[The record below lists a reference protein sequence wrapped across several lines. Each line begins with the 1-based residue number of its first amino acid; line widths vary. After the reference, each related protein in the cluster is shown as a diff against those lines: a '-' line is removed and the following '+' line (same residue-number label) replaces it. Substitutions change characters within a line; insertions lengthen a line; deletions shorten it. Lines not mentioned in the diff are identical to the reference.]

1 MLVLRAPAVA
11 LAILLPLAAARA
23 QDPPPT
29 PGATTAADGRS
40 SVVRLLQFDDLRQ
53 TFGFTTGDYG
63 RVLQDG
69 EIKNRNSQIAFVARS
84 GVDHL
89 VFGCQGGEQAIAID
103 VGDPRNNTAT
113 SSCYALSLA
122 DARRELAKAP
132 AAPGSSTALPVEIG
146 HVYLMAIEDP
156 NHALRLLA
164 PGEALVAMARVVDHV
179 AGRSLELRWQV
190 LNERLPPVVPP
201 HALPALPK
209 PPELDAAM
217 ELQVAEHVAALAAGE
232 PRGWPQAQDALQALG
247 HVALPGIVGAMA
259 QCDLKTAAGCAAAWR
274 LGQVLERMAL
284 GVSVP
289 IGSYGEDAAC
299 AAMFEHNAAAV
310 RAWHLFAQRF
320 GSKTALQRMQSE
332 RKARGHR

>member
-1 MLVLRAPAVA
+1 MLALRAPAVA

-29 PGATTAADGRS
+29 PGASTAADGRS
-40 SVVRLLQFDDLRQ
+40 GVVRLLQFDDLRQ

-69 EIKNRNSQIAFVARS
+69 EIRNSNSQIAFVARK

-89 VFGCQGGEQAIAID
+89 VFGCQGGEHTTAID
-103 VGDPRNNTAT
+103 IGDPRTNTAA
-113 SSCYALSLA
+113 SSCYAWTLA

-156 NHALRLLA
+156 AHSLRLLA
-164 PGEALVAMARVVDHV
+164 PGEALVAMVRVVDHV

-209 PPELDAAM
+209 PPELDEAT
-217 ELQVAEHVAALAAGE
+217 ELQVAEHVAALAASE
-232 PRGWPQAQDALQALG
+232 PRGWPKAQDALLALG
-247 HVALPGIVGAMA
+247 HAALPGIVGAMT
-259 QCDLKTAAGCAAAWR
+259 QSDLQTAAGCAAAWR
-274 LGQVLERMAL
+274 FGQVLERMAL

-289 IGSYGEDAAC
+289 MSSYEEDAAC

-320 GSKTALQRMQSE
+320 GSKAALQQLQSE